1 MKDLNWTKVLNW
13 IKAVIWGAV
22 FGVGII
28 LTYLSGAIGIAA
40 GVLAVLKLPATYGVF
55 SSVMVFLM
63 SFTVYGFGSVII
75 GLVILFLLNHF
86 TKNW

>member
-1 MKDLNWTKVLNW
+1 MKGFNWSTVLNW
-13 IKAVIWGAV
+13 FKAVVWA
-22 FGVGII
+22 II
-28 LTYLSGAIGIAA
+28 FVIGNILAFLSGAIGITA
-40 GVLAVLKLPATYGVF
+40 GVLTVIKLPATYGVF

-75 GLVILFLLNHF
+75 GLGILFLLNHF

>member
-1 MKDLNWTKVLNW
+1 MKDFNWANVFNW
-13 IKAVIWGAV
+13 FKAAIWGAV

-40 GVLAVLKLPATYGVF
+40 GAITVLKLPATYGVF

-63 SFTVYGFGSVII
+63 SFTVYGFGSAII
-75 GLVILFLLNHF
+75 GVGLLFLLNHF

>member
-1 MKDLNWTKVLNW
+1 MKSFNWNTALNWVKV
-13 IKAVIWGAV
+13 AIWGAA

-40 GVLAVLKLPATYGVF
+40 GILTVIKLPATYGVF

-63 SFTVYGFGSVII
+63 SFTVYGFGSAII
-75 GLVILFLLNHF
+75 GIGILFLLNHF